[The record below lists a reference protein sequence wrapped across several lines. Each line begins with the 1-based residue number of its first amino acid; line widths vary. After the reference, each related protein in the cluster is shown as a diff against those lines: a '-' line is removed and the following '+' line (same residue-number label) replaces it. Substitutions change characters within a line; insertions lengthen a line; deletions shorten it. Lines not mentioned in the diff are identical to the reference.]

1 MKKAIS
7 IFLAV
12 VMVLA
17 LVACGNSAAPNAPAA
32 TNNGSET
39 AGTDSD
45 TIKIGYVSDLTG
57 ATALWGTA
65 GQYGAELAVKD
76 INEAGGVLGGKMLE
90 LVPMD
95 GKGEAAD
102 SVSAFKKLVDEHHI
116 VASIGTNF
124 SSCNIP
130 MASVADEVK
139 VPIIGTAASNELVT
153 VDENGNLHPYSFRM
167 CFIDSYLGTVI
178 GNYAV
183 DKLGVKNAAL
193 FTIAGNTNSE
203 SVGSFIR
210 DAINAK
216 GANIVADEQ
225 CQEGD
230 VDFRAQLTNIK
241 AKNPDISFFVMNDYA
256 KNATFAKQA
265 REMGI
270 ECTLMGHDGWDSAQL
285 ASEAQG
291 ALEGCLYVSR
301 IGFNSPDAKAFG
313 ERVAKEYGINHYRY
327 HTACPPDAAFTAAD
341 LLGVYMAPE
350 LPFWGTVAEEGE
362 EGYDERERDFL
373 FQEGFRILRE
383 YGHHPSFLWLSLGNE
398 LWGSK
403 DVLNRMMRAY
413 REAVQERYRFFSFGD
428 AMLLERSA
436 K

>member
-7 IFLAV
+7 ILLAV
-12 VMVLA
+12 VMVVA
-17 LVACGNSAAPNAPAA
+17 LVACGSQSAAPAA
-32 TNNGSET
+32 STTTTTTTE
-39 AGTDSD
+39 AAASD

-65 GQYGAELAVKD
+65 GQYGAELAIKD
-76 INEAGGVLGGKMLE
+76 INEAGGVLDGKMLE

-183 DKLGVKNAAL
+183 QKLGVQNAAL

-203 SVGSFIR
+203 SVGAFIR
-210 DAINAK
+210 DAITAN
-216 GANIVADEQ
+216 GASIVADEQ

-241 AKNPDISFFVMNDYA
+241 AKDPDIIFVVMNDYA

-265 REMGI
+265 REMGL

-313 ERVAKEYGINHYRY
+313 ERIAKEYGISMEAECLFGKDGVDWIVDAINRAGSADP
-327 HTACPPDAAFTAAD
+327 TAIRDALEQTEVFEGLIGTLVMDSATHNPS
-341 LLGVYMAPE
+341 MACALYE
-350 LPFWGTVAEEGE
+350 CHG
-362 EGYDERERDFL
+362 D
-373 FQEGFRILRE
+373 
-383 YGHHPSFLWLSLGNE
+383 SFE
-398 LWGSK
+398 FK
-403 DVLNRMMRAY
+403 EII
-413 REAVQERYRFFSFGD
+413 EAQ
-428 AMLLERSA
+428 
-436 K
+436 

>member
-241 AKNPDISFFVMNDYA
+241 AKNPDIIFVVMNDYA

-270 ECTLMGHDGWDSAQL
+270 ECTLMGQTAGTPLSSPARHRALWKAACMSPVSASTL
-285 ASEAQG
+285 PMLRLSVSALPRNTASAWKPSACSATTESTG
-291 ALEGCLYVSR
+291 SLTPS
-301 IGFNSPDAKAFG
+301 
-313 ERVAKEYGINHYRY
+313 
-327 HTACPPDAAFTAAD
+327 TAPVPPI
-341 LLGVYMAPE
+341 P
-350 LPFWGTVAEEGE
+350 P
-362 EGYDERERDFL
+362 
-373 FQEGFRILRE
+373 
-383 YGHHPSFLWLSLGNE
+383 
-398 LWGSK
+398 
-403 DVLNRMMRAY
+403 
-413 REAVQERYRFFSFGD
+413 
-428 AMLLERSA
+428 RSA
-436 K
+436 TLLSRPKCSKA

>member
-241 AKNPDISFFVMNDYA
+241 AKNPDIIFVVMNDYA

-313 ERVAKEYGINHYRY
+313 ERVAKEYGIS
-327 HTACPPDAAFTAAD
+327 
-341 LLGVYMAPE
+341 ME
-350 LPFWGTVAEEGE
+350 AECLF
-362 EGYDERERDFL
+362 GYDGVNWIVDAINRAGSADPTAIRDALEQTEVF
-373 FQEGFRILRE
+373 EGLIGTLVMDPAT
-383 YGHHPSFLWLSLGNE
+383 HNPSMACALYECHGDSFE
-398 LWGSK
+398 FK
-403 DVLNRMMRAY
+403 EII
-413 REAVQERYRFFSFGD
+413 EAQR
-428 AMLLERSA
+428 
-436 K
+436 

>member
-76 INEAGGVLGGKMLE
+76 INEAGGVLGGK
-90 LVPMD
+90 
-95 GKGEAAD
+95 
-102 SVSAFKKLVDEHHI
+102 
-116 VASIGTNF
+116 
-124 SSCNIP
+124 
-130 MASVADEVK
+130 
-139 VPIIGTAASNELVT
+139 
-153 VDENGNLHPYSFRM
+153 
-167 CFIDSYLGTVI
+167 
-178 GNYAV
+178 
-183 DKLGVKNAAL
+183 NAAL

-241 AKNPDISFFVMNDYA
+241 AKNPDIIFVVMNDYA

-313 ERVAKEYGINHYRY
+313 ERVAKEYGIS
-327 HTACPPDAAFTAAD
+327 
-341 LLGVYMAPE
+341 ME
-350 LPFWGTVAEEGE
+350 AECLF
-362 EGYDERERDFL
+362 GYDGVNWIVDAINRAGSADPTAIRDALEQTEVF
-373 FQEGFRILRE
+373 EGLIGTLVMDPAT
-383 YGHHPSFLWLSLGNE
+383 HNPSMACALYECHGDSFE
-398 LWGSK
+398 FK
-403 DVLNRMMRAY
+403 EII
-413 REAVQERYRFFSFGD
+413 EAQ
-428 AMLLERSA
+428 